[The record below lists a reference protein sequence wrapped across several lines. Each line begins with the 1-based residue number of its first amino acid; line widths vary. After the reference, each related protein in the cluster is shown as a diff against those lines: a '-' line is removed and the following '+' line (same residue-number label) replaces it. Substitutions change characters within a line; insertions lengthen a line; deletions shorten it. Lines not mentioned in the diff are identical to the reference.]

1 MRLSV
6 SKIKT
11 FKSCRRKYQLHY
23 VEGLSPVHTSDALKT
38 GKNYHEL
45 LEHLNK
51 VGTLDDLN
59 DNFSKEMAMAKAYEK
74 YIYPNFKVVKA
85 EKWIEYDLGGGDTL
99 VGIVDALAEDGC
111 IVEHKSTGQE
121 ITEAYE
127 YNLLWDEQILA
138 YMLMTGK
145 RKVHYTVCR
154 KPTIRLKK
162 GESDEEFY
170 NRMIAW
176 YDEDTDAKI
185 RLLQIERTDE
195 EVEEFR
201 KNLLSIALEMNIAQ
215 NQHEHNS
222 VVSNPFYKNPC
233 HCNMWGRR
241 CEYSSVCLHY
251 DPNLNYIDF
260 VKGEGDYER
269 PADADF

>member
-23 VEGLSPVHTSDALKT
+23 LEGLFPVHTPDALET

-45 LEHLNK
+45 LEHLNN

-59 DNFSKEMAMAKAYEK
+59 NNFSKEMAMAKAYEK
-74 YIYPNFKVVKA
+74 YIYPNFKVVEA
-85 EKWIEYDLGGGDTL
+85 EKWIEYDLGDGDTL

-170 NRMIAW
+170 ERMIAW

-185 RLLQIERTDE
+185 RLLEIERTDE
-195 EVEEFR
+195 EVQNFKIELI
-201 KNLLSIALEMNIAQ
+201 NILWEM
-215 NQHEHNS
+215 
-222 VVSNPFYKNPC
+222 VVAERRNTGDIVHKPFYRNTC
-233 HCNMWGRR
+233 HCNSWGHR
-241 CEYSSVCLHY
+241 CEYSSICLHY

-269 PADADF
+269 PADVDF